1 MPEIIGSKDEQ
12 IQNKEYKEFNENEL
26 QLEEGDEPYEI
37 LENTPEEL
45 ENKKVTKVNSALA
58 QVSIENDESIVIDW
72 SALRYEDKGKRIP
85 EVSTQDVKEIIQS
98 GILQISENDLNTILR
113 MARQMI
119 TDTPKEDEPVRE
131 NGFTDRQNSGR
142 KMLAE
147 FQTLARDTI
156 AKIKS
161 KENIIRAIHFQ
172 CIREAITFNIEK
184 VHKGESGHYDAVR
197 LGKIGF
203 FSNILECFSGNDEER
218 TKSLKRITGDLFDVD
233 KNWSSHKISLAI
245 LKKFYDN
252 KFNVPFIIADRKI
265 EELKEKIFIF
275 RELLLKIALDI
286 DPEIDP
292 VDSHGLSDPESEV
305 SRELSYISS
314 SGMFERGNYDRYK
327 YKDTLINFAK
337 TVYKTK
343 NEFIDMF
350 NSSKNPEKAEAAKKW
365 LNELNIYWGN
375 KLRYYQQ
382 QSGKNIKEL
391 RESFGALTDY
401 ERELIQNGTKVE
413 DLPKRELSNNLDRFI
428 DFKKQ
433 GTMFDGC
440 SIIAR
445 VIASNYHKSNL
456 VELFAYL
463 HTLIFSSYFNIFMEE
478 FLEYEPNKDLERI
491 EDNEDF
497 VDYSILFKAN
507 IEDESGEA
515 IKDDKKMESYRNY
528 LKSLKSAKG
537 RQKHSPVYAYTVSS
551 IKNAAFD
558 NINIS
563 MTLLEAVENKDTKI
577 EKIKAV
583 MGEFYDDQSV
593 ITALFMLMDKKES
606 FASILESICKF
617 DTDLFTIFGNSV
629 NSLSINVPEPI
640 GGNTRRKKLS
650 KKERKKLK
658 ERINN
663 NSNKKKK

>member
-1 MPEIIGSKDEQ
+1 MPDIIGSKDEQ
-12 IQNKEYKEFNENEL
+12 IQNKEYKEFEKSDL

-45 ENKKVTKVNSALA
+45 ESKKVTKVNSALA
-58 QVSIENDESIVIDW
+58 QASIENDESIVIDW
-72 SALRYEDKGKRIP
+72 SVLRYEDKEKRIP
-85 EVSTQDVKEIIQS
+85 EVSTQDVREIIQS
-98 GILQISENDLNTILR
+98 GILQLSENDLTTMMR

-119 TDTPKEDEPVRE
+119 TDTPKEDEPIRE

-184 VHKGESGHYDAVR
+184 VYKSEPGHYDAIH

-203 FSNILECFSGNDEER
+203 FANILECFSGNDEER
-218 TKSLKRITGDLFDVD
+218 EKSLKKITGDLFDVD
-233 KNWSSHKISLAI
+233 KNWSVHKISLAI
-245 LKKFYDN
+245 LKKFYEN
-252 KFNVPFIIADRKI
+252 KYNVPFIIADRKV
-265 EELKEKIFIF
+265 EELKEKVFVF

-286 DPEIDP
+286 DPEIDL
-292 VDSHGLSDPESEV
+292 VDSHGLSDPDSEV
-305 SRELSYISS
+305 SRELSYIAS

-327 YKDTLINFAK
+327 YRDTLVDFAK
-337 TVYKTK
+337 TVYKAK
-343 NEFIDMF
+343 NDFIDMF

-365 LNELNIYWGN
+365 LNELNVYWGN

-401 ERELIQNGTKVE
+401 ERELIKNGTKVE
-413 DLPKRELSNNLDRFI
+413 DLPRRELSNNLDRFI

-433 GTMFDGC
+433 GTIFDGC
-440 SIIAR
+440 AIIAR
-445 VIASNYHKSNL
+445 VIASNYHKINL
-456 VELFAYL
+456 NELFAYL
-463 HTLIFSSYFNIFMEE
+463 HSLIFSSYFNIFMEE
-478 FLEYEPNKDLERI
+478 FLEYEPNKDIEKI
-491 EDNEDF
+491 EDDENF
-497 VDYSILFKAN
+497 IDYSVLFKAN
-507 IEDESGEA
+507 VDDESGEA
-515 IKDDKKMESYRNY
+515 IKDNKKMESYKNY
-528 LKSLKSAKG
+528 LNSLKATKG
-537 RQKHSPVYAYTVSS
+537 KQKHSPTYAYTVSS

-563 MTLLEAVENKDTKI
+563 MTLLEAVENTDTKI
-577 EKIKAV
+577 EKIKTV
-583 MGEFYDDQSV
+583 MGDFYDEQSV
-593 ITALFMLMDKKES
+593 LTALFMLMDKKES
-606 FASILESICKF
+606 FSSILESICKF
-617 DTDLFTIFGNSV
+617 DKDLFTIFDNLV
-629 NSLSINVPEPI
+629 NSLSIKVPEPI

-663 NSNKKKK
+663 NSNKNKK